1 MSGSRGPQL
10 RQEAEQRRVGGRQLL
25 GWEIAPKEEALLFV
39 ICCLLVLKVEKL
51 DHPSGNKYKS
61 HGRKT
66 EDARMKRQLRSSM
79 WQGRR
84 EGGKTGW
91 QLEGLV
97 WTFASGGAAV

>member
-25 GWEIAPKEEALLFV
+25 GWETAPKEEALLFV
-39 ICCLLVLKVEKL
+39 ICGLLVLKVEKL

-66 EDARMKRQLRSSM
+66 EDARMKR
-79 WQGRR
+79 R

-97 WTFASGGAAV
+97 WMFEGGGAAV

>member
-1 MSGSRGPQL
+1 MGHNCIKKLSRERGW
-10 RQEAEQRRVGGRQLL
+10 GRQLL
-25 GWEIAPKEEALLFV
+25 GWETAPKEEALLFV
-39 ICCLLVLKVEKL
+39 ICCLLVLQVEKL

-61 HGRKT
+61 HGRKI

-79 WQGRR
+79 WQERR

-97 WTFASGGAAV
+97 WTFEGEGAAG